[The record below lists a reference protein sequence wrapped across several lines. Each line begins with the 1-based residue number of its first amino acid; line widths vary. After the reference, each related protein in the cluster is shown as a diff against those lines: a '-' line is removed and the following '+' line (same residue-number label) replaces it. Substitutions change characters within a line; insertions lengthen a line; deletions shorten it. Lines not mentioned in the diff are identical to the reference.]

1 MQLDGKKVL
10 ITGADGFIGSHLTEA
25 LVAAGASVRALSLY
39 TSFDSHGWLDTLSPQ
54 VLEKVEVVTGDIRDA
69 GMIDDLVSGV
79 DVVFHLA
86 ALIAI
91 PFSYRAPELF
101 VQTNILGT
109 LNILQAARRH
119 KTKKVLVTSTS
130 EVYGTAQYVPID
142 EKHPFQG
149 QSPYSASKIGADRLT
164 ESFVR
169 SYGLPA
175 VIVRPFNAYGPRQ
188 STRAVI
194 PTIITQIASGT
205 DHLKLGRTDT
215 IRDFNYVTDIAGAFV
230 LFAESDKTVGEE
242 INIATG
248 VGVTIQEVAE
258 EIMQLMGRSV
268 RIEREEV
275 RLRPSKSEVD
285 RLIGANEKAATL
297 AGWRP
302 AYDLH
307 RGLAETV
314 TWFVEPANLSRYKTG
329 SFTL

>member
-1 MQLDGKKVL
+1 MQLKGKKVL
-10 ITGADGFIGSHLTEA
+10 VTGADGFIGSHLVEA
-25 LVAAGASVRALSLY
+25 LVSAGASVRALSLY

-54 VLEKVEVVTGDIRDA
+54 ILKKIEIVPGDIRDA
-69 GMIDDLVSGV
+69 GMVDELVTGIDVI
-79 DVVFHLA
+79 FHLA

-101 VQTNILGT
+101 VQTNVLGT

-119 KTKKVLVTSTS
+119 GTKKVLITSTS

-194 PTIITQIASGT
+194 PSIITQVASGT
-205 DHLKLGRTDT
+205 DRIKLGRTDT
-215 IRDFNYVTDIAGAFV
+215 IRDFNYVTDIARAFV
-230 LFAESDKTVGEE
+230 LFAESDTTIGQEV
-242 INIATG
+242 NIATG
-248 VGVTIQEVAE
+248 VGVTIEEVAK
-258 EIMQLMGRSV
+258 EIMQIMGRSP
-268 RIEREEV
+268 RIEHEEV
-275 RLRPSKSEVD
+275 RMRPKQSEVD
-285 RLIGANEKAATL
+285 RLIGANDKAAALT
-297 AGWRP
+297 GWRP

-314 TWFVEPANLSRYKTG
+314 TWFTEPANLSRYRVGT
-329 SFTL
+329 FTL